1 MFELLREYRKE
12 KKEFD
17 TIILDPPAFTKSKDT
32 VNDGLRGYKD
42 INIQA
47 LKLLK
52 SGGFL
57 ITCSCSQHI
66 SVKQFT
72 EMLAKASSES
82 GKRVKLVELRT
93 QGKDHASLIGFEES
107 IYLKVAVLYVL

>member
-1 MFELLREYRKE
+1 MRKYRKE
-12 KKEFD
+12 GESFD
-17 TIILDPPAFTKSKDT
+17 TIILDPPAFTKTKDK
-32 VNDGLRGYKD
+32 VQEGLKGYKD
-42 INIQA
+42 INVQA

-72 EMLAKASSES
+72 EMLAKSANES

-107 IYLKVAVLYVL
+107 IYLKVAVLYVI